1 MANKILLPIRGWS
14 MTNVAFCDGL
24 VASPTLE
31 FLFADTSDAALCRW
45 NRDHQSHRERLA
57 P

>member
-1 MANKILLPIRGWS
+1 LK
-14 MTNVAFCDGL
+14 
-24 VASPTLE
+24 
-31 FLFADTSDAALCRW
+31 FLFTDTSDEALRRW